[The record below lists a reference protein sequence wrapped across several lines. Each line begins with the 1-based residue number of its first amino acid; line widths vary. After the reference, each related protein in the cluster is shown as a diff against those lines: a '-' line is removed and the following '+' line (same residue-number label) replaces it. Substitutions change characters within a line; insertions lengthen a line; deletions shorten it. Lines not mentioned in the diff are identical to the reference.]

1 MTVGPKN
8 HLRNFVNNWFH
19 SVGGQ
24 EIPAVDLRA
33 HVNMVTDAQNL
44 TRDNILKYAGFF
56 HGGIND
62 GLEVSPK
69 LAQRSLRLNWMSVLI
84 WWLILRSLNI
94 AHLGSAHICQC
105 LQWMGIS
112 HFQNPRMDRDVKR
125 LLQPYDFMLDIEHMR
140 ISINALNQL
149 SSRREIVQS
158 TTILLPTCWI
168 SPNTC

>member
-1 MTVGPKN
+1 MVPRSPLTTNWSMTVGPKN

-69 LAQRSLRLNWMSVLI
+69 LAQRSLRLNWMSMLI

-94 AHLGSAHICQC
+94 AHLGSAHICHC

-112 HFQNPRMDRDVKR
+112 HFQNRI
-125 LLQPYDFMLDIEHMR
+125 LEWTEMLSGCYNLM
-140 ISINALNQL
+140 
-149 SSRREIVQS
+149 
-158 TTILLPTCWI
+158 ILCWI
-168 SPNTC
+168 SNTCGSQ